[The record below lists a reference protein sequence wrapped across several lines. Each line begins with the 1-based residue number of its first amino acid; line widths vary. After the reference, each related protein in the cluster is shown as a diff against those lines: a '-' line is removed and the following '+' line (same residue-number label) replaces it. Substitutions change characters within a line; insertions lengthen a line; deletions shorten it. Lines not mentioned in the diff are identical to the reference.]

1 MKLFIKINLFFYYR
15 AKIYL
20 PYIGFI
26 GSCYQF
32 TFLLVCFVAI
42 WLPGSPFSLANR
54 LFSTHVNKC
63 LVGGD
68 DSVLNMTVPFM
79 QIVSSSNNSS
89 AIVPTMV
96 STANTVVAAP
106 TLVDSKPR
114 IEKIL
119 FESSCFDYTSIVV
132 LLGGM
137 ALSRFGLW
145 LTDLVIHQII
155 QVM

>member
-1 MKLFIKINLFFYYR
+1 M
-15 AKIYL
+15 

-32 TFLLVCFVAI
+32 SFLLVCFVAI

-68 DSVLNMTVPFM
+68 DSVVNMTMPFM
-79 QIVSSSNNSS
+79 QIVSASNSS

-96 STANTVVAAP
+96 NTANTVVAAA
-106 TLVDSKPR
+106 TVVDSKPTE

-119 FESSCFDYTSIVV
+119 FESSCYDYTSIVV

-155 QVM
+155 QVIKLIQS